1 MGRVVATA
9 AGGTCSAD
17 FPSAPSSVPAARHL
31 VREDLVQQG
40 LPVRMVEDCLLVVSE
55 LVANAIRHARPLSP
69 VGLGDGA
76 GKIRLRWMSSA
87 TRVWIAV
94 TDGGGRDR
102 PHVASV
108 SLADIRGRGLAIVDA
123 IAAEWG
129 VTNSGADVTVYAVV
143 RP

>member
-1 MGRVVATA
+1 VGRVVATA

-31 VREDLVQQG
+31 VRDDLVQQG

-69 VGLGDGA
+69 VGLGA
-76 GKIRLRWMSSA
+76 
-87 TRVWIAV
+87 
-94 TDGGGRDR
+94 
-102 PHVASV
+102 
-108 SLADIRGRGLAIVDA
+108 
-123 IAAEWG
+123 G